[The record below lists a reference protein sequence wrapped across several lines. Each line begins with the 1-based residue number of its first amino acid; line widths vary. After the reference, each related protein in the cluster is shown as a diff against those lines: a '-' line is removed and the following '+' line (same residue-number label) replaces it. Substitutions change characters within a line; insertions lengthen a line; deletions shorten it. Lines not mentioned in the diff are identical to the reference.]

1 MKKLILILLT
11 ISFIFCGCDV
21 GKKETESS
29 NYSLVLYKIED
40 EKGNYS
46 YLFGTIHIG
55 KEDIVPF
62 REQIEQAYQESDVV
76 AVEADLT
83 EVTNED
89 YSTNYPLKSY
99 DLSEEQKTEF
109 EEIASEYGYTYAML
123 EHYSLS
129 TIESAF
135 IMVAASYA
143 DLSYQYGLDNIVL
156 EKAKKDNK
164 TIYEVEGLEK
174 QMEFL
179 ETFDQYSFEH
189 NQVEFIRRVDLTR
202 AYRELYTAML
212 NADQEMLQRYAND
225 YKEEPFYQSLVYQR
239 NLTMYD
245 SFVKFIEGDSI
256 CFFAVGAGHLFG
268 DDGILALLETNG
280 YQITKI

>member
-1 MKKLILILLT
+1 
-11 ISFIFCGCDV
+11 
-21 GKKETESS
+21 
-29 NYSLVLYKIED
+29 LVLYKIED

-62 REQIEQAYQESDVV
+62 REQIEQAYQESDVI

-83 EVTNED
+83 EVTNQD

-99 DLSEEQKTEF
+99 DLSKEQKAEF

-143 DLSYQYGLDNIVL
+143 DLSYQ
-156 EKAKKDNK
+156 
-164 TIYEVEGLEK
+164 
-174 QMEFL
+174 
-179 ETFDQYSFEH
+179 
-189 NQVEFIRRVDLTR
+189 
-202 AYRELYTAML
+202 
-212 NADQEMLQRYAND
+212 
-225 YKEEPFYQSLVYQR
+225 
-239 NLTMYD
+239 
-245 SFVKFIEGDSI
+245 
-256 CFFAVGAGHLFG
+256 
-268 DDGILALLETNG
+268 
-280 YQITKI
+280 